1 MLIITFICILI
12 VITIINKLEIHQI
25 YEKINFLNDDF
36 DGEVF
41 MKQTKRFVVKEKKD
55 SKLIKLS
62 SLKQTFK

>member
-41 MKQTKRFVVKEKKD
+41 MKQTKRFIVKEKKD

>member
-41 MKQTKRFVVKEKKD
+41 MKQTKRFVIKEKKD

>member
-1 MLIITFICILI
+1 MLIINFLCTLI

-62 SLKQTFK
+62 SLKQIFK

>member
-25 YEKINFLNDDF
+25 YEKINFLNEDF

-41 MKQTKRFVVKEKKD
+41 MKQTKRFIVKEKKD

>member
-41 MKQTKRFVVKEKKD
+41 MKQTKRLVVKEKKN